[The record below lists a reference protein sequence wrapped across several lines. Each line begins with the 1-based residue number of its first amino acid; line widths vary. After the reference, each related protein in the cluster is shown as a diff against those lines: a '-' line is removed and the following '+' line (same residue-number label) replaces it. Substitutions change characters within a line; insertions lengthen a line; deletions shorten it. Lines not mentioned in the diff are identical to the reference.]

1 MSKNLHVRQIEILRF
16 IISFLEEF
24 GYPPSIREIAKGVNL
39 SSTSTVH
46 QHLNKLEYF
55 GLIKRNPTL
64 PRAITIFYDE
74 CEKILK

>member
-1 MSKNLHVRQIEILRF
+1 MSKNLHVRQIEILKF

-24 GYPPSIREIAKGVNL
+24 GYPPSIREIGKGVNL

-46 QHLNKLEYF
+46 QHLNKLEDF
-55 GLIKRNPTL
+55 GLIKRNPTF